1 MRLTNLEIKDIHRG
15 TLVRYHDDIDR
26 NSKLLVLHTEGGHRI
41 NILLGVGRSIDLGLS
56 TLLERSLVLTTPSR
70 YLHQAHLAIS
80 YDFLLRRFS
89 IVKNLMVPSY
99 STSSDGQWF
108 NTINQI
114 NDVLLE
120 QFIDMGFNRCDTYYI
135 ISKLCH
141 CFNLTTGEHIFFS
154 RQSPYG
160 GTRYDLHING
170 ENVTDATV
178 YIGKGIDTITP
189 IKKEIRHNFLN

>member
-1 MRLTNLEIKDIHRG
+1 MRLTNLEIKDVRRG
-15 TLVRYHDDIDR
+15 TLVRDCDDIDR
-26 NSKLLVLHTEGGHRI
+26 NSKLLVLHTEGGHQI
-41 NILLGVGRSIDLGLS
+41 NILLGVGRRTLYDLA
-56 TLLERSLVLTTPSR
+56 LTTPSR
-70 YLHQAHLAIS
+70 YLYEAHLAIT

-89 IVKNLMVPSY
+89 IVKNRY
-99 STSSDGQWF
+99 GNDGQWF

-114 NDVLLE
+114 NGVLID
-120 QFIDMGFNRCDTYYI
+120 QFIDMGFNRYDTYYI

-141 CFNLTTGEHIFFS
+141 CFNLTTDEPIFFS

-160 GTRYDLHING
+160 GTMYDLHING
-170 ENVTDATV
+170 ENATDATV

>member
-1 MRLTNLEIKDIHRG
+1 MRLTNLEIKDVHRG
-15 TLVRYHDDIDR
+15 TLVRYQDNIDR
-26 NSKLLVLHTEGGHRI
+26 TSKLLVLHTEGGHQI
-41 NILLGVGRSIDLGLS
+41 NILLGVGRRPPRPPGLS
-56 TLLERSLVLTTPSR
+56 WNEMERSLALTTPSR
-70 YLHQAHLAIS
+70 YLYQAHLAIS

-89 IVKNLMVPSY
+89 IVKNRY
-99 STSSDGQWF
+99 GNDGQWF

-114 NDVLLE
+114 NDVLLD
-120 QFIDMGFNRCDTYYI
+120 QFIDMGFNRYDTYYI

-178 YIGKGIDTITP
+178 YIGKGIDTIAP

>member
-41 NILLGVGRSIDLGLS
+41 NILLGVGR
-56 TLLERSLVLTTPSR
+56 RLTGQSTPSR

-120 QFIDMGFNRCDTYYI
+120 QFIDMGFNRYDTYYI